1 MIRNK
6 SSYFRIHIVGR
17 KNKNINMNLSPET
30 FRRVEEDR
38 DLRLKIAI
46 ALGVSEVAVKLV
58 ARKRS
63 DVLTK
68 YAAVK
73 VLQTELCVSDPEELF
88 EKAL

>member
-1 MIRNK
+1 
-6 SSYFRIHIVGR
+6 
-17 KNKNINMNLSPET
+17 MNLSPET